1 MVKIRTFIDP
11 VIKMWAAGILIT
23 IVSWSILYLA
33 FQAVGGNEISLIIML
48 SLCVLVVLIVLVVGN
63 YLKKQ
68 L

>member
-1 MVKIRTFIDP
+1 MVKIRTFIDA

-23 IVSWSILYLA
+23 IVSWSIPYLA